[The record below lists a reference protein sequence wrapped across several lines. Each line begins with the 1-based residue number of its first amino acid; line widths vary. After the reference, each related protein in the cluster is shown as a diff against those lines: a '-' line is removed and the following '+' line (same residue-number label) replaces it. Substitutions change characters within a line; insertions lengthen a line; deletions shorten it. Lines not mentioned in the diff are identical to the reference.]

1 MSITGRGECSGRLA
15 CYLIWN
21 AHQAMSGGARLRRA
35 LLSVH
40 WRSGLDGVS
49 LHPVQE
55 SFQSRTV
62 NPLSVCCESH
72 PDNKKAALAGG
83 FKGNT
88 LANYLR
94 RRSNK
99 AAAPNNPSA
108 IVEGSGITIPVIP
121 NSGGAVVGG
130 TADGF
135 PNPLN
140 PPPSWSCQIGVVPT
154 ALPAANAAA

>member
-1 MSITGRGECSGRLA
+1 MLLNRVCMSITGRGECSGRLA

-99 AAAPNNPSA
+99 AAAPRMPNA
-108 IVEGSGITIPVIP
+108 IVDGSGIMGQKVSPFKF
-121 NSGGAVVGG
+121 A
-130 TADGF
+130 
-135 PNPLN
+135 
-140 PPPSWSCQIGVVPT
+140 GVVNTPPNGPT
-154 ALPAANAAA
+154 SNKLDVPYFPPAVTACA